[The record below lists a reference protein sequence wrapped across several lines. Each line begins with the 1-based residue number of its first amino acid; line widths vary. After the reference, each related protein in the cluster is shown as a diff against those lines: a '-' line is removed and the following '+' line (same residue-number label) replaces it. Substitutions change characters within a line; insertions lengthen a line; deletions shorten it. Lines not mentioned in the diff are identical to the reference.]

1 MSSEFTTWQT
11 EVDSQQRGFRKSSLR
26 SSDIFYNPVKY
37 LDCLFT
43 LLTTKHSK
51 YVSLKIKNKTHSK
64 KAEIPNKTSR
74 FSQKALAPCSL
85 SFEQAQR

>member
-1 MSSEFTTWQT
+1 MSSEFATWQT
-11 EVDSQQRGFRKSSLR
+11 EVDSQQRGFRKPSLC
-26 SSDIFYNPVKY
+26 SSDLFYNPVKY

-43 LLTTKHSK
+43 LLTMKHSK
-51 YVSLKIKNKTHSK
+51 YVSLKIKNETHSKK

-85 SFEQAQR
+85 SFEQT